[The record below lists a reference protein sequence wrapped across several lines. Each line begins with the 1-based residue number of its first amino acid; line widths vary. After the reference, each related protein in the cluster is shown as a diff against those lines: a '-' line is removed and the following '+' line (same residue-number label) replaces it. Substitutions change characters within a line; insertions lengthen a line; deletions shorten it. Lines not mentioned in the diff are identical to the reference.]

1 MKKEVTDIAKIHGH
15 NLYLDEKSA
24 TDHYNLVLV
33 PENLKKLKEA
43 QEERRIKNM
52 TEDEEQLRAEQAA
65 KVAKRTEK
73 LARVAPS
80 EIAKLQ
86 EISRGNFLN
95 WMIVKVVEAHLV
107 SAEAVTN
114 QFWRDNNDAE
124 DPSGNEQISIEELS
138 VGLNKCLG
146 SDPKNAMSYAE
157 VSALILELDVN
168 DDGEFDKEEFESW
181 LRRHSAPIAI
191 QGSDFIPFK
200 SCFKSLGKC
209 CCRGSSDYSNI

>member
-1 MKKEVTDIAKIHGH
+1 M
-15 NLYLDEKSA
+15 
-24 TDHYNLVLV
+24 
-33 PENLKKLKEA
+33 PES
-43 QEERRIKNM
+43 
-52 TEDEEQLRAEQAA
+52 AA
-65 KVAKRTEK
+65 KYDKKIKFIQGR
-73 LARVAPS
+73 
-80 EIAKLQ
+80 EI
-86 EISRGNFLN
+86 ERGDFLN

-107 SAEAVTN
+107 SAAAVTK
-114 QFWRDNNDAE
+114 QFWRDNNNAE

-168 DDGEFDKEEFESW
+168 DDGEFDEEEFESW

-200 SCFKSLGKC
+200 SCFKSKDSEETMGDAMLEQEAEEAVDANEEATEADEAVETAENEKRIGRARKK
-209 CCRGSSDYSNI
+209 RERTTTRTTTRNDGEREKANAV